1 MVWMKQT
8 NIKRGDIFWVDF
20 DPSTGTETRK
30 KRPALICSHD
40 DMNEN
45 SNRVIVAPITL
56 NLKKVFAFE
65 YKIEGH
71 SFVKGKAMFDQIKA
85 VDKTR
90 IGTKIG
96 SILLREMNEVDTII
110 KFVLGLK

>member
-1 MVWMKQT
+1 MGQM

-40 DMNEN
+40 DMNDN
-45 SNRVIVAPITL
+45 LNRVIVAPITS
-56 NLKKVFAFE
+56 NLKKIYSFE
-65 YKIEGH
+65 YAILHH
-71 SFVKGKAMFDQIKA
+71 SSVTGKVMIDQIKS
-85 VDKTR
+85 VDKSR
-90 IGTKIG
+90 IGDKIG
-96 SILLREMNEVDTII
+96 HLQLKEMNVVDVII

>member
-8 NIKRGDIFWVDF
+8 NIRRGDIFWVNF

-30 KRPALICSHD
+30 QRPALVCSHD

-45 SNRVIVAPITL
+45 SNRVIVAPITS
-56 NLKKVFAFE
+56 NLKRVYAFE
-65 YKIEGH
+65 YAIMDH
-71 SFVKGKAMFDQIKA
+71 SFVKGKAMIDQIKA

-96 SILLREMNEVDTII
+96 SIQLREMYEVDVII
-110 KFVLGLK
+110 KLVLGLK

>member
-1 MVWMKQT
+1 MKQT

-45 SNRVIVAPITL
+45 SNRVIVAPITSK
-56 NLKKVFAFE
+56 LKKVYAFE
-65 YKIEGH
+65 YEISDH
-71 SFVKGKAMFDQIKA
+71 SFVTGKAMIDQLKA

-96 SILLREMNEVDTII
+96 SLHLKEMNEVDTII

>member
-1 MVWMKQT
+1 MSRT

-20 DPSTGTETRK
+20 DPSRGTETRK

-45 SNRVIVAPITL
+45 SNRVIVAPITS

-65 YKIEGH
+65 YAITNY
-71 SFVKGKAMFDQIKA
+71 SFVNGKAMFDQLKA
-85 VDKTR
+85 VDKSR
-90 IGTKIG
+90 IESKIG
-96 SILLREMNEVDTII
+96 SISFKEMNEVDIII
-110 KFVLGLK
+110 KMVMGLK